1 MDGPPLKRLRRSR
14 DTKQNEAKPVTS
26 KRRSPAPVIIP
37 DSSSPIDSSSG
48 PFALSSRPRPSYF
61 RSTTP
66 TTRLPSSSPS
76 PKKAAKPSP
85 KPESKSKSLHNFFPP
100 ATEGQRWAT
109 QKTEKQSLPP
119 VTETV
124 DVDLIEDDYDSY
136 DEIFT
141 QHLANERAGTDPPA
155 VNSSRTSRS
164 APKPKA
170 PVKPTRKT
178 TKKFLL
184 PTDPGNSA
192 GKEPQVAQKAGE
204 PDYRPWAQ
212 QFAPASLAELAVH
225 KRKVSDVQHWLEDAF
240 AGRRPERLLVLRGPA
255 GSGKTTTVSLLSEAI
270 GYDIIEWKNPPISE
284 FGARDYQSVSA
295 HFEEFLGR
303 GDKFGGLDLEGASEL
318 HQQEHEKHR
327 DRRILLIEEFPTVF
341 GRASS
346 ALTSFRTSLQRYL
359 AASATRHAQSSSGS
373 NHPPI
378 VIIVSETLLA
388 SASSISDN
396 LTVHRLLGPTIY
408 NHPGTTILDFNS
420 IAPTFMHKALRSILD
435 KEARTSRRVQIPG
448 PGVIDRISE
457 IGDIRSAISSLEFLC
472 LKGDSTGRW
481 GGRVAKTRKARSEVA
496 LTATEKESLK
506 MITEREASLGIFHAV
521 GKILYNKRMDPS
533 LIEDDVEIL
542 PPPPSYL
549 LHHHRPKASQVSV
562 NELIDETGTDV
573 STFISALHENYVPSC
588 DGDDF
593 TDCLDDCIQAL
604 SDSDILS
611 AERRPGQGA
620 RAGIGTGMTSFGS
633 GVDVLRQ
640 EEMGFQVAS
649 RGLLF
654 ALPYPVNRR
663 VGPGGGRSRA
673 GDAYKMFYPAS
684 LRLWREAEEI
694 EGLIDS
700 WANQLLDPIG
710 QQHLSRTDAEL
721 TGVSAWKSLQVRRSA
736 SINSGDREHNPSVVT
751 MMPRHD
757 LLLYQL
763 PYMAAIRRQDPGS
776 WQLDKIT
783 SIRTTDNRAR
793 NDDMEDMEDMD
804 GHATQTTRTYQ
815 PSSAAFASR
824 LSQDEEKLIL
834 SDDDIVD

>member
-1 MDGPPLKRLRRSR
+1 MEGRPSKRVRRSK
-14 DTKQNEAKPVTS
+14 DETV
-26 KRRSPAPVIIP
+26 RRSAPIIIP
-37 DSSSPIDSSSG
+37 DSSSPIES
-48 PFALSSRPRPSYF
+48 PFDLSSRPKPSYS
-61 RSTTP
+61 RDTTP
-66 TTRLPSSSPS
+66 TRLPSSSPS
-76 PKKAAKPSP
+76 PNKTTKPSP
-85 KPESKSKSLHNFFPP
+85 KLESKSKSLHSFFAP

-109 QKTEKQSLPP
+109 QKIEKQSLPS
-119 VTETV
+119 VQETV

-141 QHLANERAGTDPPA
+141 QHLANERAGTDLAA
-155 VNSSRTSRS
+155 VSSRSRP
-164 APKPKA
+164 APKPKP
-170 PVKPTRKT
+170 PVKPRKT

-184 PTDPGNSA
+184 TTDPGHPA
-192 GKEPQVAQKAGE
+192 AKEPLAQAE
-204 PDYRPWAQ
+204 PDRRPWAQ
-212 QFAPASLAELAVH
+212 RFAPASLGELAVH
-225 KRKVSDVQHWLEDAF
+225 KKKVSDVQHWLEGAF
-240 AGRRPERLLVLRGPA
+240 AGRRSERLLVLRGPA
-255 GSGKTTTVSLLSEAI
+255 GSGKTTTISLLSDSI
-270 GYDIIEWKNPPISE
+270 GYDIIEWKNPPVSE
-284 FGARDYQSVSA
+284 FGAHGYQSVSA

-303 GDKFGGLDLEGASEL
+303 GDKFGGLDLESASEL
-318 HQQEHEKHR
+318 DQQKHGKHR
-327 DRRILLIEEFPTVF
+327 DRRILLIEEFPTVL

-346 ALTSFRTSLQRYL
+346 ALTSFRTSLQQYL
-359 AASATRHAQSSSGS
+359 AASATSHASSPGS

-435 KEARTSRRVQIPG
+435 KEAQTSRRVQIPG

-472 LKGDSTGRW
+472 LKGDEEGRW
-481 GGRVAKTRKARSEVA
+481 GGRVVKTRKARSEVA
-496 LTATEKESLK
+496 LTAMEKESLK
-506 MITEREASLGIFHAV
+506 MITQREASLGMFHAV
-521 GKILYNKRMDPS
+521 GKIIYNKRMDPS
-533 LIEDDVEIL
+533 LIVDDVEIL

-549 LHHHRPKASQVSV
+549 LHRHRPKASQVLV
-562 NELIDETGTDV
+562 NELVDETGTDV

-620 RAGIGTGMTSFGS
+620 RAGIGTGITSFGS

-640 EEMGFQVAS
+640 EDMSFQVAA

-663 VGPGGGRSRA
+663 VGSGSGRSRA

-684 LRLWREAEEI
+684 LRLWRESEEI

-700 WANQLLDPIG
+700 WANQLLDPFA
-710 QQHLSRTDAEL
+710 QQHLSRTDADL
-721 TGVSAWKSLQVRRSA
+721 TGVSGWKSLQVGRSA
-736 SINSGDREHNPSVVT
+736 STNSDNTEHSPSVAT

-763 PYMAAIRRQDPGS
+763 PYMAAIRRQDPGC

-783 SIRTTDNRAR
+783 SIRTNSLR
-793 NDDMEDMEDMD
+793 NDDMEDMEER
-804 GHATQTTRTYQ
+804 ATRTSRVYQ
-815 PSSAAFASR
+815 PSSGVGSR
-824 LSQDEEKLIL
+824 PSQNEEKLIL